1 MEISMI
7 KHNFSVALAA
17 MTLMVGQVWGQD
29 NFQDLNSGKM
39 FPKEV
44 TVEFNGK
51 NYILSA
57 TGASTRKKFIVKV
70 YSIASYIEKPSK
82 EKGIEQMLD
91 PLKAKQ
97 LTQIFMRDI
106 DKQKFTSIMN
116 ESLSKNISND
126 QKTALKPVVNEFLS
140 FFTPVKKNDVHDLR
154 WFPGGVIE
162 IYINGAKVG
171 TVQNEDF
178 AVALWNIWFGKD
190 SVVNRNEMVSL
201 L

>member
-1 MEISMI
+1 MI

-17 MTLMVGQVWGQD
+17 MSLMGGSQE

-70 YSIASYIEKPSK
+70 YSIASYIENPSK
-82 EKGIEQMLD
+82 EKGIDQMLD
-91 PLKAKQ
+91 PSKAKQ
-97 LTQIFMRDI
+97 LTQIFMQKV
-106 DKQKFTSIMN
+106 DKQKFTNILN
-116 ESLSKNISND
+116 ESLSKNIPND
-126 QKTALKPVVNEFLS
+126 QKTALKPVVSDFLS
-140 FFTPVKKNDVHDLR
+140 LFTAVKVNDVHDLR

-162 IYINGAKVG
+162 LHVNGAKVG
-171 TVQNEDF
+171 TVQSEDF
-178 AVALWNIWFGKD
+178 AVALWKIWFGKD